1 MMIGLFTSRCIVCGK
16 IPLNWPFSIER
27 MAQRPEHTPLRR
39 RAAASDPSVDT
50 DDVSRPQQMT
60 LGYEVERQRRTKIFA
75 VLMALLGLLMLVSL
89 VSYSRADSANAQL
102 TMRELMGVIRGDDAI
117 RQQFDQTYNWIGLLG
132 AVVAHWMLL
141 STVGVWSLVFPVML
155 MVWARDVYRLQRLTP
170 KVTRYSIVSTMAAI
184 SVAAFVATLQ
194 LVEPLSFIPPEA
206 CGSIGQFL
214 AGVVTQLIGRF
225 GSSVL
230 WLLISSA
237 VIILGFEIDL
247 RNVNSSVQ
255 PLKDAL
261 ARLTSGF
268 SFQRGQQAQSM
279 DHADDDELDESDE
292 DDDELVEPD
301 PLDTPP
307 SQRSSWKGPTLFGSK
322 KRATMRPDDIDDEEP
337 AVQLKRTPK
346 EQREQESPFA
356 GQLSG
361 SVRILRPS
369 QLATADPPAA
379 DDNIDDEPEPAG
391 SVDLDEVQRRL
402 QRLHPKKDI
411 AVRQSEADD
420 EDDVEY
426 EEDAELEDEYEEEE
440 EEGEPEAPS
449 PKRSAV
455 TVQRPLT
462 LTVQDTLFPVEPEI
476 KLSNVT
482 MYDEEIAYKPPP
494 SKLLI
499 EVKDE
504 GAVDDA
510 ELQAKAI
517 TLQEKLETFKVRIEN
532 LTVTPGPVV
541 TQYEFVPASGI
552 KVSQI
557 ENLADDIALA
567 LKAQGVRIIAP
578 IPGKGTVGIEIPN
591 QHPSIVRFSSIIKS
605 PKYHDKD
612 IRLPL
617 AMGKTVVGEVFCADL
632 TKMPHLLIAGATGK
646 GKSVGINTI
655 IASLLYRIHPR
666 DLKFVIVDPKR
677 VEMNLYA
684 SLKDHYLA
692 ISPDINESIVT
703 SPQNAVVVLKAL
715 VEEMQ
720 QRFSILAAAGQRNIT
735 DYNQKVNEGKIKDKG
750 GIMHRPMPYIVVII
764 DELADLMMTASKEV
778 EEPIC
783 RLAQLARAVG
793 IHCIV
798 ATQRPS
804 VDVVTGLIKAN
815 FPARIAYQ
823 VSSRIDSRTILDGTG
838 AEHLIGNGDMLFA
851 PGNTPM
857 PIRMQNA
864 FISTEEVEALCEWIG
879 AQKGY
884 STPYMLPS
892 INKRSGGSAGGSDD
906 RDALFEDAARIFVQ
920 LQQAS
925 TSTLQRRLKVGYARA
940 ARIVDELE
948 MAGIVGPPDGSRGR
962 PVLLQSESE
971 LEAYL

>member
-1 MMIGLFTSRCIVCGK
+1 MG
-16 IPLNWPFSIER
+16 P
-27 MAQRPEHTPLRR
+27 RPEHIPLKRRTTTSEDASPIEDSPRPRQRTLNDEVDRLRR
-39 RAAASDPSVDT
+39 FRIGAI
-50 DDVSRPQQMT
+50 
-60 LGYEVERQRRTKIFA
+60 LLA
-75 VLMALLGLLMLVSL
+75 VLSLLMLVSML
-89 VSYSRADSANAQL
+89 SYSRADEANAQL
-102 TMRELMGVIRGDDAI
+102 TMRDIMRVVQGDSEIRMK
-117 RQQFDQTYNWIGLLG
+117 FDQTQNWIGLLG
-132 AVVAHWMLL
+132 AVLANWMFTACLGIWSILL
-141 STVGVWSLVFPVML
+141 PVL
-155 MVWARDVYRLQRLTP
+155 FLFWARDLFRYQRVTPLTA
-170 KVTRYSIVSTMAAI
+170 RRSII
-184 SVAAFVATLQ
+184 SIAAFTALATLIASLQ
-194 LVEPLSFIPPEA
+194 LVEGFDGIPREA
-206 CGSIGQFL
+206 TGAIGQFL
-214 AGVVTQLIGRF
+214 AGVTTQLIGRF
-225 GSSVL
+225 GSIII
-230 WLLISSA
+230 WLLLATAAFVFGFQLNVQRMSTSVDGMRTRILDRLRAFTSYIWTSERSVDTEQHDVDEDAPMDDDVDENA
-237 VIILGFEIDL
+237 VEESTEIDVPAVKRRATFFESARRAIVRPTNLDDEPMTML
-247 RNVNSSVQ
+247 RRSRVEEEPPVS
-255 PLKDAL
+255 
-261 ARLTSGF
+261 T
-268 SFQRGQQAQSM
+268 
-279 DHADDDELDESDE
+279 DDDAS
-292 DDDELVEPD
+292 
-301 PLDTPP
+301 
-307 SQRSSWKGPTLFGSK
+307 
-322 KRATMRPDDIDDEEP
+322 TMYG
-337 AVQLKRTPK
+337 Q
-346 EQREQESPFA
+346 
-356 GQLSG
+356 QLSG
-361 SVRILRPS
+361 SVRILRPVRPEQPS
-369 QLATADPPAA
+369 LVPATDEQNTQAESSSTRSSVNLSEVEKRLQQLHPQKDITLFAREDANLDDEEDEEEAEEDELEIDA
-379 DDNIDDEPEPAG
+379 DD
-391 SVDLDEVQRRL
+391 S
-402 QRLHPKKDI
+402 
-411 AVRQSEADD
+411 
-420 EDDVEY
+420 
-426 EEDAELEDEYEEEE
+426 ELEAEEEE
-440 EEGEPEAPS
+440 EEALDPVPPAP
-449 PKRSAV
+449 KNV

-462 LTVQDTLFPVEPEI
+462 VTVQDTLFPIEPEVQ
-476 KLSNVT
+476 LSNVT
-482 MYDEEIAYKPPP
+482 LYDEEIVYKPPTAG
-494 SKLLI
+494 LLI
-499 EVKDE
+499 DIVDE
-504 GAVDDA
+504 GALDDS
-510 ELQAKAI
+510 ELEANAR

-557 ENLADDIALA
+557 ENLSDDIALA

-612 IRLPL
+612 IKLPL

-655 IASLLYRIHPR
+655 IASLLYRMHPR

-684 SLKDHYLA
+684 SLRDHYLA

-720 QRFSILAAAGQRNIT
+720 QRFSILAAAGQRNVL
-735 DYNQKVNEGKIKDKG
+735 DYNQRVREGKIKDKG
-750 GIMHRPMPYIVVII
+750 GITHRPMPYIVVII

-851 PGNTPM
+851 PGNTPL

-864 FISTEEVEALCEWIG
+864 FISTEEVEAICEWIG
-879 AQKGY
+879 NQRGY
-884 STPYMLPS
+884 SSPYMLPS
-892 INKRSGGSAGGSDD
+892 ISKRSGSGGSASSDHD
-906 RDALFEDAARIFVQ
+906 VLFEDAARIFIQ

-925 TSTLQRRLKVGYARA
+925 TSTLQRRLKIGYARA

-948 MAGIVGPPDGSRGR
+948 MAGIIGPPDGSRGR